1 MSMDLADLKN
11 RVVDL
16 KNQVTHNAQQG
27 IESAQQGIKSA
38 QQYVNTEAE
47 TLKKRCPCKE
57 QCDKILA
64 TVSPKLKTFA
74 KKVDRM
80 PLGKILV
87 VMYGIMTVTMS
98 VQTVLLARDGQK
110 AKAVNSGILSALW
123 GAVTVLNYLN
133 EKSFD
138 VEEDEAMDDGVQ
150 Q

>member
-1 MSMDLADLKN
+1 MSMDLTDLKN

-27 IESAQQGIKSA
+27 IESA

-64 TVSPKLKTFA
+64 TVSPKLKVFA